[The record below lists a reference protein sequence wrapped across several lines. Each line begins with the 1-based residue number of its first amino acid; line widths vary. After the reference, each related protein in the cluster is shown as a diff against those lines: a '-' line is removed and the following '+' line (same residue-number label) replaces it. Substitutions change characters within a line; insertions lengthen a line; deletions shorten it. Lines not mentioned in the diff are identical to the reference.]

1 MQKNAKKVKRLP
13 RKAEIAL
20 ISVGVVVSI
29 IGILL
34 LSAWG
39 YGVTHEMT
47 FKDVMTKIFDSE
59 KYDLNAE
66 VKELT
71 RVKLGYESSIAEYT
85 DSIETQRSTIELLQ
99 ETLEANRE
107 EIQKLK
113 EDEVANKNQ
122 ILALEN
128 ENASLQRVINSLNDT
143 NNITS
148 TAITMMT
155 KQLGEINELL
165 NYYIDLNTKNL
176 AEIKAL
182 REKNANLEKQ
192 LTLYKRMV
200 SSLVEEDTSIVT
212 FMYADTV
219 YDIQLVKNGNVASV
233 TTPLDNAY
241 YYFRGWT
248 LNGEVVDLS
257 QTVISD
263 DTVFEALL
271 DPFINMSVTV
281 VNNTTNQ
288 RVQVDYFDE
297 MYGYLSDW
305 QYDSSKLTVVN
316 GVCTYA
322 NETSADFVSVSEG
335 YKYLGE
341 RGSMNIIRTWA
352 DETLPSTKVNS
363 AKLFRYG
370 YLYVDVNS
378 SRNCD
383 VKVVVNG
390 VTYNM
395 AWFNENTVETAGYA
409 CDCVF
414 DISAIMQDGVSDYE
428 ITFIVS

>member
-1 MQKNAKKVKRLP
+1 MLSKKG
-13 RKAEIAL
+13 KAIVITIAV
-20 ISVGVVVSI
+20 IVGI
-29 IGILL
+29 IGVLL
-34 LSAWG
+34 FSAWAYG
-39 YGVTHEMT
+39 YANNME
-47 FKDVMTKIFDSE
+47 FKDVMTKLFDSE
-59 KYDLNAE
+59 KYDLNVE

-71 RVKLGYESSIAEYT
+71 KVKLGYESSIAEYT

-143 NNITS
+143 NTITS

-212 FMYADTV
+212 FMYGDTV
-219 YDIQLVKNGNVASV
+219 YDIQLVKNGNTASV
-233 TTPLDNAY
+233 TAPLDNAY

-248 LNGEVVDLS
+248 LNDTLVDLS
-257 QTVISD
+257 QTVITE

-281 VNNTTNQ
+281 VNNTTTQ
-288 RVQVDYFDE
+288 RVQIGYFDE
-297 MYGYLSDW
+297 MYGYLPDW
-305 QYDSSKLTVVN
+305 RYDSSKLTVVN

-322 NETSADFVSVSEG
+322 NESSADFVSVSEG
-335 YKYLGE
+335 CKYLGE
-341 RGSMNIIRTWA
+341 RGYLYLINTWA
-352 DETLPSTKVNS
+352 DETLPSTKVKTAN
-363 AKLFRYG
+363 LFRYG
-370 YLYVDVNS
+370 YLFVDVNS

-390 VTYNM
+390 VTYDM
-395 AWFNENTVETAGYA
+395 AWFNENTAETAGYV

-414 DISAIMQDGVSDYE
+414 DISSIMQDGVSDYE
-428 ITFIVS
+428 ITFIVSD